1 MQSQLCGFR
10 SFIPFIQLQC
20 MTYMPEVKCPNPTVV
35 VYSLRPSSYS
45 LISYSATFLAI
56 YLHLIS
62 RSQHIWPKIH
72 ATSPQR
78 RLLYPFDVI
87 LSDVEAWSAWWWV
100 RWWWTRRL
108 TRRPTRWWW
117 TRIHATSPMPLWCA
131 SLRCEGRGH
140 KFQSAHSVHFSTPT
154 QLIWNTRWY
163 LKQGQFFA
171 EQWNGCQGCRRNAY
185 LLCSSTFVCLVRS
198 LVL

>member
-1 MQSQLCGFR
+1 MYDIHAWSKRPKPNCG
-10 SFIPFIQLQC
+10 C
-20 MTYMPEVKCPNPTVV
+20 
-35 VYSLRPSSYS
+35 YSLRPSSYS
-45 LISYSATFLAI
+45 SISYSATFLAI

-87 LSDVEAWSAWWWV
+87 LSDVKAWSAWWWA

-171 EQWNGCQGCRRNAY
+171 
-185 LLCSSTFVCLVRS
+185 
-198 LVL
+198 